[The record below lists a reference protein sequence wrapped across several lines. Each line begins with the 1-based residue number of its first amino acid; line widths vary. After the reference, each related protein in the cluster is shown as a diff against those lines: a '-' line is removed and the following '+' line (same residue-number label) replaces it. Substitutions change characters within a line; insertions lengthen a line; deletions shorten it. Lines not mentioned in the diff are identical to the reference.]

1 MPQGRAVTDLPAFRY
16 HPDPLTTGEIE
27 SADGECLSCEQARGY
42 LYVGPVFAVEELVEV
57 LCPWCIADGS
67 AAARFD
73 ATFTD
78 AYNVPGDVP
87 PLVIEE
93 VLTRTPGFKGWQQEH
108 WLFHCGDAA
117 AFLGRVGYNDL
128 ERYPEAV
135 EMLLQ
140 ENKQYWSPEQCEFYV
155 RHLDADG
162 DATGYL
168 FRCLHCGTHLAYSD
182 MS

>member
-1 MPQGRAVTDLPAFRY
+1 VTELPAFRY
-16 HPDPLTTGEIE
+16 HPDPLATGEIKP
-27 SADGECLSCEQARGY
+27 SDDACLGCEQARGY
-42 LYVGPVFAVEELVEV
+42 VYVGPVFAVDEIVDG

-67 AAARFD
+67 AASRFE

-78 AYNVPGDVP
+78 AYDVPGNVPP
-87 PLVIEE
+87 SVIDE
-93 VLTRTPGFKGWQQEH
+93 VQTRTPGFKGWQQER

-117 AFLGRVGYNDL
+117 AFLGRVGYDDL
-128 ERYPEAV
+128 HPYPEAV

-140 ENKQYWSPEQCEFYV
+140 ENKQLWAPEQSESYV
-155 RHLDADG
+155 RHLDAGG
-162 DATGYL
+162 DPTGYL